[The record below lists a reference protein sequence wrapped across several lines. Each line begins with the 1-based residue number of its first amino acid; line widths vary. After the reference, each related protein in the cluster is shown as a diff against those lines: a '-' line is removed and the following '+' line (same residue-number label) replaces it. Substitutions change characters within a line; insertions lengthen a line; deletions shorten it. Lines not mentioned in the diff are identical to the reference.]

1 MRNKKGG
8 RAEQKEEYNNNENS
22 KKNRNSELGI
32 SLRNLIAEQKKY
44 SAKELKLKKMMW
56 GMGLEHE
63 VQYFYLPIHRETD
76 KKYPASEIVLFKSKN
91 PAFSLSKTSKIITE
105 SEKELLDAIDYER
118 TGRKCMGKIILER
131 IPAFMPEFITKNP
144 FSDIEEPKTIE
155 NYYNQL
161 MEIEDK
167 FEKIME
173 KDPTV
178 YNFINNKFKLV
189 QYPFGMC
196 SNIRLRKNYMSDS
209 YELRDK
215 IYRDYVGS
223 FHYTIT
229 LPFEKKESYT
239 EKDQEKFRDMH
250 YNFGAMFQWIE
261 PLLLAAYFSCDQEAM
276 GTKKKRIRGSFRVA
290 RVGWGNFAGSDMR
303 KKNTGVGRYADV
315 LPYWRKNFQ
324 FDESEIVDQCMPPN
338 PELEEKQAVSSF
350 SSNIRT
356 FGPTNPTNPNNPR
369 NRISGAKMVIPNGV
383 EIRIFDHF
391 PTIHLLSLLRI
402 IILIAA
408 NSMTIN
414 VKDFVY
420 EDKEWITTLQQI
432 MLHGWKYSVS
442 DLFIQKIKNVFA
454 LQNVKIKS
462 SRAFDVLCGLVDSL
476 YEKNKDSDIVFMMYG
491 TLQKPFI
498 PMINK
503 YSWDFAFM
511 LKLLKDK
518 DLYKRYLLFVDKIID
533 ETDVSVF
540 KKRVVEVFG
549 DNWKNNADD
558 ILWFMEGKK
567 LLSLEKD
574 DKNYTINKKFMRE
587 FLTLDN
593 IKTEVKILLSNN
605 LHFDNKNIDKN
616 SYFSKNSIQKRYKNI
631 YNFSNISTKKYNLI

>member
-161 MEIEDK
+161 MEKEDK

-616 SYFSKNSIQKRYKNI
+616 NYFSKNSIQKRYKNI

>member
-1 MRNKKGG
+1 MRTKKGG
-8 RAEQKEEYNNNENS
+8 RAEQKEQKEENQNNENS
-22 KKNRNSELGI
+22 KNNRNSDLGV

-44 SAKELKLKKMMW
+44 SAKEVKLKKMMW

-63 VQYFYLPIHRETD
+63 VQYFYLPTSHETD
-76 KKYPASEIVLFKSKN
+76 KKYPASEIVLFRSKN
-91 PAFSLSKTSKIITE
+91 PAVSLAKTSKIITE
-105 SEKELLDAIDYER
+105 SEKELLAAIDYEK
-118 TGRKCMGKIILER
+118 TGRKCMGKVILER
-131 IPAFMPEFITKNP
+131 IPAFMPEFITKEP
-144 FSDIEEPKTIE
+144 FSNMDDPKTIE
-155 NYYNQL
+155 NYYSQL
-161 MEIEDK
+161 MEKESI

-173 KDPTV
+173 KDPGV
-178 YNFINNKFKLV
+178 YNFIKNKFKLV

-196 SNIRLRKNYMSDS
+196 SNIRMRKNYNSDS

-215 IYRDYVGS
+215 IFRDYVGS

-250 YNFGAMFQWIE
+250 YNFGAMFQWME

-276 GTKKKRIRGSFRVA
+276 GTKKKKIRGSFRVA

-324 FDESEIVDQCMPPN
+324 FDESEIVDQCMPRN
-338 PELEEKQAVSSF
+338 PELKEDQAVSSF

-356 FGPTNPTNPNNPR
+356 FGPTSPNNPR

-391 PTIHLLSLLRI
+391 PTIHLLSLMRI

-408 NSMTIN
+408 NSATIT
-414 VKDFVY
+414 VKEFVY

-432 MLHGWKYSVS
+432 MLQGWKYPVS
-442 DLFIQKIKNVFA
+442 DLFIQKIKNVLA
-454 LQNVKIKS
+454 LQNLKIKS
-462 SRAFDVLCGLVDSL
+462 RRAFDVLCGLVDAL

-491 TLQKPFI
+491 ELKKPFI

-518 DLYKRYLLFVDKIID
+518 DLYKRYLIFVDKIID
-533 ETDVSVF
+533 ETDVNIF

-558 ILWFMEGKK
+558 ILWFFVGKN
-567 LLSLEKD
+567 LLSLEKNET
-574 DKNYTINKKFMRE
+574 KYIINKKLMQE
-587 FLTLDN
+587 FLTPEN
-593 IKTEVKILLSNN
+593 IALEVKIILSPNTTLSVN
-605 LHFDNKNIDKN
+605 LNKDKN
-616 SYFSKNSIQKRYKNI
+616 SKSFFSKDIVKKRYKNLFNSNNI
-631 YNFSNISTKKYNLI
+631 YI